1 MSSDLFQ
8 LLRRTVSIGG
18 RRTAVAMCAVTA
30 YALATHTLAPHAGAQ
45 DAPKPQP
52 VAAAPAGR
60 TALPLKLAPRP
71 TKGAITADDLMT
83 RLYIFADDSLTGRD
97 AGTEGSFKATELLA
111 REAKRL
117 GLQPA
122 GDSGT
127 YFQTLPLKSKK
138 VDPMSAFIAGGASL
152 ELGKEWGFKSG
163 SSMTFTNTPVVFGG
177 VLGEASLL
185 PAEAVAGKLVV
196 LTVPLSQSGVQLAV
210 EGDIPVPAGAA
221 GVVLLVPAQAAGVF
235 GYVLRPGVYVDDPAF
250 GGARLFV
257 SSAAAG
263 KLFTAP
269 VSELTP
275 GAVGTAVNVTAI
287 LDVTVSP
294 FPARNVVAILPGN
307 DAKLKHQYVA
317 VGAHSDH
324 VGMARRAVD
333 HDSVLIFN
341 RIVRP
346 GGAENDDQ
354 MGNAE
359 QFTQINAE
367 LAEMRKASPTRRD
380 SIFNGADDD
389 GSGSVAVQEIAELLS
404 TMKTKPKRSTLFV
417 WHVGEEKGLWGSK
430 FFTEHPTVSRDSIV
444 AQLNIDMVGRGSAT
458 DLTGT
463 SKEGAEL
470 RGGPDYLQLVG
481 SRRLSTEL
489 GDLVERVNT
498 ARKHNLVFDYGMD
511 ANAHPMNIYCRS
523 DHYEYAKW
531 GVPVTFFTTGGH
543 SAYHQLTDEPQYIDY
558 PHMERVAKLI
568 ADVALDLG
576 NRASRPVVNQPKLDP
591 RGSCK
596 Q

>member
-1 MSSDLFQ
+1 MSSEVF
-8 LLRRTVSIGG
+8 RKVP
-18 RRTAVAMCAVTA
+18 RTASISHLL
-30 YALATHTLAPHAGAQ
+30 LAGAIASGGLSSFVSAQ

-52 VAAAPAGR
+52 VATAPVPR
-60 TALPLKLAPRP
+60 TDLPLKLAPRP
-71 TKGAITADDLMT
+71 TKSAITADDLMT
-83 RLYIFADDSLTGRD
+83 RLYIFADDSLMGRD

-127 YFQTLPLKSKK
+127 FFQTLPLKSKK
-138 VDPMSAFIAGGASL
+138 VDPLSSFIAGGASL

-163 SSMTFTNTPVVFGG
+163 STMTFTDTPVMFGG
-177 VLGEASLL
+177 VMGEAALL
-185 PAEAVAGKLVV
+185 PAEQVAGKLVV
-196 LTVPLSQSGVQLAV
+196 LTVPLSQSAVQQAV
-210 EGDIPVPAGAA
+210 EGDVDVPAGAA
-221 GVVLLVPAQAAGVF
+221 GIVLVVPQQAAGVF
-235 GYVLRPGVYVDDPAF
+235 GYVLRPSVFVDDPAF
-250 GGARLFV
+250 GGPRLFV
-257 SSAAAG
+257 GSGAIA
-263 KLFTAP
+263 KLFTSP
-269 VSELTP
+269 LSELKA
-275 GAVGTAVNVTAI
+275 GALGATVNVKAI
-287 LDVTVSP
+287 LDVVPSP
-294 FPARNVVAILPGN
+294 FPARNVVALLPGS
-307 DAKLKHQYVA
+307 DPKLKNQYVA

-346 GGAENDDQ
+346 GGAENDDK

-367 LAEMRKASPTRRD
+367 LAEMRKSSPTRRD

-404 TMKTKPKRSTLFV
+404 TMKVKPKRSTLFV

-430 FFTEHPTVSRDSIV
+430 FFTEHSTVSRDSIV

-458 DLTGT
+458 DLTGS
-463 SKEGAEL
+463 SKEGQDL

-498 ARKHNLVFDYGMD
+498 SKKHNLVFDYGMD
-511 ANAHPMNIYCRS
+511 ANEHPMNIYCRS

-558 PHMERVAKLI
+558 PHMTRVAKLI

-576 NRASRPVVNQPKLDP
+576 SRAGRPVVNQPKLDP
-591 RGSCK
+591 RGTCK

>member
-1 MSSDLFQ
+1 MSPFVFRAVQRTASIGRLLTAGAIAAGAMSSV
-8 LLRRTVSIGG
+8 VS
-18 RRTAVAMCAVTA
+18 
-30 YALATHTLAPHAGAQ
+30 AQ
-45 DAPKPQP
+45 DAPKSQP
-52 VAAAPAGR
+52 VATAPAPR
-60 TALPLKLAPRP
+60 TALPLKRAPRP
-71 TKGAITADDLMT
+71 TKSAITADDLMT
-83 RLYIFADDSLTGRD
+83 RLYIFADDSLMGRD

-127 YFQTLPLKSKK
+127 FFQTLPLKSKK
-138 VDPMSAFIAGGASL
+138 VDPMSSFIAGGASL

-163 SSMTFTNTPVVFGG
+163 SSMTFTDTPVVFGG
-177 VLGEASLL
+177 VMGEASLL
-185 PAEAVAGKLVV
+185 SAEQVAGKLVV
-196 LTVPLSQSGVQLAV
+196 LTVPLSQAAVQQSV
-210 EGDIPVPAGAA
+210 EGEVAIPAGAA
-221 GVVLLVPAQAAGVF
+221 GIVLVVPPQAAGVF
-235 GYVLRPGVYVDDPAF
+235 GYVLRPSVFVDDPAF
-250 GGARLFV
+250 GGPRLFV
-257 SSAAAG
+257 GAG
-263 KLFTAP
+263 VMAKLFAAP
-269 VSELTP
+269 ISDLKAGTV
-275 GAVGTAVNVTAI
+275 GATVNVKAV
-287 LDVTVSP
+287 LDVTPSP
-294 FPARNVVAILPGN
+294 FAARNVIAILPGS
-307 DAKLKHQYVA
+307 DPKLKHQYVA

-346 GGAENDDQ
+346 GGAENDDK
-354 MGNAE
+354 MGNAD
-359 QFTQINAE
+359 QFAQINAE

-389 GSGSVAVQEIAELLS
+389 GSGSVAVQEIAEMLS
-404 TMKTKPKRSTLFV
+404 TMKVKPKRSTLFV

-430 FFTEHPTVSRDSIV
+430 FFTEHTTVARDSIV

-458 DLTGT
+458 DLTGV
-463 SKEGAEL
+463 SKEGQDL

-489 GDLVERVNT
+489 GDLVEQVNT
-498 ARKHNLVFDYGMD
+498 TKKHKLVFDYGMD
-511 ANAHPMNIYCRS
+511 ANDHPMNIYCRS

-568 ADVALDLG
+568 ADVAVDLG
-576 NRASRPVVNQPKLDP
+576 NRTARPVVNQPKLDP
-591 RGSCK
+591 RGTCK